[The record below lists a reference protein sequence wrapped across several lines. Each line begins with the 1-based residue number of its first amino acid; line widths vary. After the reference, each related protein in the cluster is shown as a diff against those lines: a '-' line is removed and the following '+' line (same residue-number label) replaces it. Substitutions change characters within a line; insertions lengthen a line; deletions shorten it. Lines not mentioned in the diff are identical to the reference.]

1 MAALERLKAQTG
13 EGRFD
18 HVLALV
24 RRPKDAADAY
34 VSMVEENEVRV
45 GLSYYERARVA
56 AQAVKRV
63 VFETEKAAL
72 LSLFASARRAK
83 RSRIRSFIELY
94 HVLDGHLKFLTANPE
109 RLGLAIVDVLRR
121 DDSKTKTF
129 QKGLEGAD
137 AQTPEAELE
146 ALSALARPAPSKPN
160 VPRAEHLKQTLPNGL
175 KASLKSNK
183 IEIAGKPVFKDLY
196 HQISVL
202 LAEKTK
208 P

>member
-1 MAALERLKAQTG
+1 MLSVIQPSIAAFGYLTINGLTAADILMVPMGASFLEFDIK
-13 EGRFD
+13 GRFFD
-18 HVLALV
+18 MLHSTFQSIEDGENTAARALGQGEI
-24 RRPKDAADAY
+24 RF
-34 VSMVEENEVRV
+34 
-45 GLSYYERARVA
+45 ERARVA

-94 HVLDGHLKFLTANPE
+94 HALDGHLKFLTANPE

-183 IEIAGKPVFKDLY
+183 I
-196 HQISVL
+196 
-202 LAEKTK
+202 
-208 P
+208 